1 MTFSFYPG
9 GVTMEK
15 TVNLTLRVSETLHK
29 KMKIL
34 AAVKGE
40 NMSSLFCGWLEKQKL
55 NIPDFGEPEIKRK
68 TVKPGTRKDQ
78 NPDAD
83 EQVIKAEILKH
94 HKAGLS
100 LQKIAD
106 ALNDAEIPTLR
117 GGAQWVKG
125 TISGLIK
132 KYNAQGA

>member
-1 MTFSFYPG
+1 MG
-9 GVTMEK
+9 K
-15 TVNLTLRVSETLHK
+15 TVNLTLRVPEGLHK

-40 NMSSLFCGWLEKQKL
+40 NMSSLFCGWLEKQKVSM
-55 NIPDFGEPEIKRK
+55 PVFDEPEIKRK
-68 TVKPGTRKDQ
+68 TVKTGIRKDQ

-94 HKAGLS
+94 HTAGLS

-106 ALNDAEIPTLR
+106 ALTAAGFPTLR
-117 GGAQWVKG
+117 GGTEWAKG
-125 TISGLIK
+125 TVDGLLRK
-132 KYNAQGA
+132 WGEK